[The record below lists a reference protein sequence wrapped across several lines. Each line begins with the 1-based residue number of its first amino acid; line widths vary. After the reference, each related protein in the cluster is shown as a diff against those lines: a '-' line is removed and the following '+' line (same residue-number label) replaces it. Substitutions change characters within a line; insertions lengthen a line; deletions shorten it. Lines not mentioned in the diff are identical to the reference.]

1 MFTALQIAV
10 ELERFALD
18 CTELA
23 SQYDMHK
30 KSGGTAGKATSQ
42 LPGVPIFT
50 LDDQWKDMEQRLLA
64 TILEFPNTIKRAQLF
79 VDIWGDI
86 EPEELLPVCSDQAA
100 IQGYVGW
107 ELARD
112 LRSNYK
118 LPPMDTKAARW
129 DFAATLKKERD
140 AALAREEAEIEEL
153 RANASKS

>member
-1 MFTALQIAV
+1 
-10 ELERFALD
+10 
-18 CTELA
+18 
-23 SQYDMHK
+23 
-30 KSGGTAGKATSQ
+30 
-42 LPGVPIFT
+42 
-50 LDDQWKDMEQRLLA
+50 
-64 TILEFPNTIKRAQLF
+64 
-79 VDIWGDI
+79 
-86 EPEELLPVCSDQAA
+86 LLPVCSDQAA

>member
-1 MFTALQIAV
+1 MFTVLQIAV

-86 EPEELLPVCSDQAA
+86 EPEELYQSSQLLTLMA
-100 IQGYVGW
+100 GFH
-107 ELARD
+107 ELAGVI
-112 LRSNYK
+112 L
-118 LPPMDTKAARW
+118 LT
-129 DFAATLKKERD
+129 T
-140 AALAREEAEIEEL
+140 
-153 RANASKS
+153 